1 MFNISQYAFNAE
13 GDRGGVMLFSS
24 PSWQLMKAK
33 QAKIQALEA
42 HSVAIGKNFHGL
54 DFAIGSWNTTQ
65 TVKIWL
71 FNYINQL
78 GKVIWQI
85 ANICFF
91 SWCMKSDSERY

>member
-1 MFNISQYAFNAE
+1 MF
-13 GDRGGVMLFSS
+13 FSS
-24 PSWQLMKAK
+24 PPWQLMKTN

-42 HSVAIGKNFHGL
+42 CSVAIENNFHGL
-54 DFAIGSWNTTQ
+54 DFAIGPWNATQ

-71 FNYINQL
+71 FNYIHQL

-91 SWCMKSDSERY
+91 SLCMRSDSERY

>member
-1 MFNISQYAFNAE
+1 MLLTLGE
-13 GDRGGVMLFSS
+13 MGVVLCFS
-24 PSWQLMKAK
+24 PSWQLMKTK

-42 HSVAIGKNFHGL
+42 CSVAIEKNFHGL

-71 FNYINQL
+71 FNYIHQL
-78 GKVIWQI
+78 GKVIRQI

-91 SWCMKSDSERY
+91 PWCMRSNSER